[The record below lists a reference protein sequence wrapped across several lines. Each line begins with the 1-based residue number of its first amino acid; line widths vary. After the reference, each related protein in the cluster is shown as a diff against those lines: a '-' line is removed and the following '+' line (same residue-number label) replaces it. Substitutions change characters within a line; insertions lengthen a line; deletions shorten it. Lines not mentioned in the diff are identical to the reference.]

1 MKKRISGVLALVL
14 AATLVLSIT
23 GCGSKS
29 SNNQNSNN
37 QSSQQQSN
45 YHNPDIE
52 AKDLLYKLDM
62 IDFQGMVEN
71 KDVDPVYTDF
81 AVKLAQN
88 ADKKDE
94 NLLVSPMSVMYG
106 LMMSANGAKGDTL
119 DQFEKVLGAD
129 TYTLN
134 RYLYFTMEGE
144 YPRDSSKFVIG
155 DSMWINNSIGY
166 KGSEDYLKE
175 MHTFFDASIFEAD
188 FNNVEKDIG
197 LWLSDKEVSQNTKHI
212 PGESDVM
219 TSINSYMLKAP
230 WNTALAADKTNTKFI
245 ASNGS
250 QSNAEFLS
258 GNAERLL
265 KSDKAQGFAKTF
277 MGDHYAMAVLMPN
290 KGVSVEDYLKSLSA
304 KSLTS
309 ILSSAQK
316 KNVSITI
323 PKITQTCDISVK
335 EPLQAMGVKDAFD
348 SSKADFSAMGKSKE
362 DLVLSDVVADTEMTI
377 DANGVNSSIAN
388 ASKNKVKKAD
398 ANITVNRPFVYLVYD
413 LEQNIP
419 KFIGT
424 YKKAGA

>member
-1 MKKRISGVLALVL
+1 MKKRISGVLALIL

-23 GCGSKS
+23 GCGNKT
-29 SNNQNSNN
+29 NSN
-37 QSSQQQSN
+37 QSSEQQSN

-52 AKDLLYKLDM
+52 AKDLLYDLEM

-81 AVKLAQN
+81 AVKLAQ
-88 ADKKDE
+88 ASDQKDA

-106 LMMSANGAKGDTL
+106 LMLPANGAKGDTL
-119 DQFEKVLGAD
+119 SQFEKTLGAN

-144 YPRDSSKFVIG
+144 YPKDSAKFVIG
-155 DSMWINNSIGY
+155 DSLWINNSVGY
-166 KGSEDYLKE
+166 SGDEEYLKN
-175 MHTFFDASIFEAD
+175 MHTFFDASIFTAD
-188 FNNVEKDIG
+188 FKNVEKDIG
-197 LWLSDKEVSQNTKHI
+197 LWLSDKGVSQNTKLI

-219 TSINSYMLKAP
+219 TSINSYMLNAP
-230 WNTALAADKTNTKFI
+230 WNTALSADKTNTKFT

-250 QSNAEFLS
+250 QTDAEFLS

-277 MGDHYAMAVLMPN
+277 KGDHYAMAVIMPN
-290 KGVSVEDYLKSLSA
+290 EGVSVEDYLKSLTG

-309 ILSSAQK
+309 MLSTAQQ
-316 KNVSITI
+316 KNVSISM
-323 PKITQTCDISVK
+323 PKITQKSDISVK
-335 EPLQAMGVKDAFD
+335 KPLQAMGIKDAFD
-348 SSKADFSAMGKSKE
+348 SDKADFSAMGKSEK
-362 DLVLSDVVADTEMTI
+362 DLVLSDVVADTEMMI
-377 DANGVNSSIAN
+377 DANGVNSSVAN
-388 ASKNKVKKAD
+388 ASKNKVTKAD
-398 ANITVNRPFVYLVYD
+398 AQITVNRPFIYMIYD

>member
-1 MKKRISGVLALVL
+1 MKKRISGVLALIL

-23 GCGSKS
+23 GCGNKT
-29 SNNQNSNN
+29 NSN
-37 QSSQQQSN
+37 QSSEQQSN

-52 AKDLLYKLDM
+52 AKDLLYDLEM

-81 AVKLAQN
+81 AVKLAQ
-88 ADKKDE
+88 ASDQKDA

-106 LMMSANGAKGDTL
+106 LMLPANGAKGDTL
-119 DQFEKVLGAD
+119 SQLEKTLGAN

-144 YPRDSSKFVIG
+144 YPKDSAKFVIG
-155 DSMWINNSIGY
+155 DSLWINNSVGY
-166 KGSEDYLKE
+166 NGDEEYLKN
-175 MHTFFDASIFEAD
+175 MHTFFDASIFVAD
-188 FNNVEKDIG
+188 FKNVEKDIG
-197 LWLSDKEVSQNTKHI
+197 LWLSDKGVSQNTKLI

-219 TSINSYMLKAP
+219 TSINSYMLNAP
-230 WNTALAADKTNTKFI
+230 WNTALSADKTNTKFT

-250 QSNAEFLS
+250 QTDAEFLS

-277 MGDHYAMAVLMPN
+277 KGDHYAMAVIMPN
-290 KGVSVEDYLKSLSA
+290 EGVSVEDYLKSLTG

-309 ILSSAQK
+309 MLSTAQQ
-316 KNVSITI
+316 KNVSISM
-323 PKITQTCDISVK
+323 PKITQKSDISVK
-335 EPLQAMGVKDAFD
+335 KPLQAMGIKDAFD
-348 SSKADFSAMGKSKE
+348 SSKADFSAMGKSEK

-377 DANGVNSSIAN
+377 DANGVNSSVAN
-388 ASKNKVKKAD
+388 ASKNKVTKAD
-398 ANITVNRPFVYLVYD
+398 AQITVNRPFIYMIYD

>member
-23 GCGSKS
+23 GCGKK
-29 SNNQNSNN
+29 NSNN
-37 QSSQQQSN
+37 QSSEQQSN
-45 YHNPDIE
+45 YHNSDIE
-52 AKDLLYKLDM
+52 AKDLLYNLEM

-106 LMMSANGAKGDTL
+106 LMMPANGAKGDTL
-119 DQFEKVLGAD
+119 AQFEKALGAN

-144 YPRDSSKFVIG
+144 YPKDSAKFEIG

-166 KGSEDYLKE
+166 DGSKEYLKS

-230 WNTALAADKTNTKFI
+230 WNTALAADKTNTKFT

-250 QSNAEFLS
+250 QSDAEFLS

-277 MGDHYAMAVLMPN
+277 KGDHYAMAVLMPN
-290 KGVSVEDYLKSLSA
+290 EGVSVEDYLKSLTG

-309 ILSSAQK
+309 LLSSAQK
-316 KNVSITI
+316 KNVSISI
-323 PKITQTCDISVK
+323 PKITRICDISVK

-377 DANGVNSSIAN
+377 DANGVNSSVAN
-388 ASKNKVKKAD
+388 ASKSNVKKAD
-398 ANITVNRPFVYLVYD
+398 ASITVNRPFVYLVYD

>member
-1 MKKRISGVLALVL
+1 MKKRISGVLALIL

-23 GCGSKS
+23 GCGNKT
-29 SNNQNSNN
+29 NSN
-37 QSSQQQSN
+37 QSSEQQSN

-52 AKDLLYKLDM
+52 AKDLLYDLEM

-81 AVKLAQN
+81 AVKLAQ
-88 ADKKDE
+88 ASDQKDA

-106 LMMSANGAKGDTL
+106 LMLPANGAKGDTL
-119 DQFEKVLGAD
+119 SQLEKTLGAN

-144 YPRDSSKFVIG
+144 YPKDSAKFVIG
-155 DSMWINNSIGY
+155 DSLWINNSVGY
-166 KGSEDYLKE
+166 SGDEEYLKN
-175 MHTFFDASIFEAD
+175 MHTFFDASIFVAD
-188 FNNVEKDIG
+188 FKNVEKDIG
-197 LWLSDKEVSQNTKHI
+197 LWLSDKGVSQNTKLI

-219 TSINSYMLKAP
+219 TSINSYMLNAP
-230 WNTALAADKTNTKFI
+230 WNTALSADKTNTKFT

-250 QSNAEFLS
+250 QTDAEFLS

-277 MGDHYAMAVLMPN
+277 KGDHYAMAVIMPN
-290 KGVSVEDYLKSLSA
+290 EGVSVEDYLKSLTG

-309 ILSSAQK
+309 MLSTAQQ
-316 KNVSITI
+316 KNVSISM
-323 PKITQTCDISVK
+323 PKITQKSDISVK
-335 EPLQAMGVKDAFD
+335 KPLQAMGIKDAFD
-348 SSKADFSAMGKSKE
+348 SSKADFSAMGKSEK

-377 DANGVNSSIAN
+377 DANGVNSSVAN
-388 ASKNKVKKAD
+388 ASKNKVTKAD
-398 ANITVNRPFVYLVYD
+398 AQITVNRPFIYMIYD